1 MTKETFDFLNINDD
15 NTDDEIV
22 GFKQGMAIVNYI
34 LIALLL
40 ISILVFLSSSSKNK
54 TRYITIIVGMV
65 LLWLIVLLLCLS
77 FSVKK

>member
-1 MTKETFDFLNINDD
+1 MTKETFDLLNINDD

-34 LIALLL
+34 LIAL
-40 ISILVFLSSSSKNK
+40 IVITVLVFLSSPNNK
-54 TRYITIIVGMV
+54 LRYVSIIVGMV

>member
-34 LIALLL
+34 LIALLF
-40 ISILVFLSSSSKNK
+40 ISILVFLSLPNNK
-54 TRYITIIVGMV
+54 MRYITIVIGMV

>member
-40 ISILVFLSSSSKNK
+40 ISILVFLSSPNNK
-54 TRYITIIVGMV
+54 MRYITIVIGMV

>member
-34 LIALLL
+34 LIALLF
-40 ISILVFLSSSSKNK
+40 ISILVFLSSPNNK
-54 TRYITIIVGMV
+54 MRYITIVIGMV

>member
-1 MTKETFDFLNINDD
+1 MTKETFDLLNINDD

-34 LIALLL
+34 LIALVV
-40 ISILVFLSSSSKNK
+40 ITVLVFLSSPNNK
-54 TRYITIIVGMV
+54 LRYVSIIVGMV

>member
-1 MTKETFDFLNINDD
+1 MTKETFDLLNINDD

-34 LIALLL
+34 LIALLV
-40 ISILVFLSSSSKNK
+40 ITILVFLSSPNNK
-54 TRYITIIVGMV
+54 LRYVSIIVGMV

>member
-1 MTKETFDFLNINDD
+1 MTKETFDFLNINDE

-34 LIALLL
+34 LIALIL
-40 ISILVFLSSSSKNK
+40 ISILVFLSSTNK
-54 TRYITIIVGMV
+54 KMRYITRIIGMV